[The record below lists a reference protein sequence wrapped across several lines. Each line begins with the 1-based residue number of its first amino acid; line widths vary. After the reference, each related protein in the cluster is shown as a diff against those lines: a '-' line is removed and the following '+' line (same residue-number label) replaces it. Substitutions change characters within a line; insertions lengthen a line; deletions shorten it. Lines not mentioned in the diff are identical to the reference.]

1 MDFSETGCGT
11 INDEPMTVENK
22 RKAAVINGSINCLS
36 VSVDTNLKCMR
47 DINAFLFAKEAV
59 CEENKKEAKIGG
71 WFDYI
76 IDILATI
83 NNKTNRMRDE
93 LERLKA
99 ELKD

>member
-22 RKAAVINGSINCLS
+22 RKAAVVNGSINCLS

-59 CEENKKEAKIGG
+59 CEERKEGKVNG

-76 IDILATI
+76 IDTLAII

-93 LERLKA
+93 LERLRK